1 MKRLVCAGALM
12 LMAGASLLFLASVA
26 SAADDAGSQKLI
38 EYYRRKSNVPAGA
51 PVTVESMEASPIS
64 GAKKGVLSAGGRKV
78 EFIVSDDGRYA
89 VFGELE
95 DLTVDPFKA
104 VMEKIDLKGRPMKGP
119 KDATVTIVE
128 YSDFQCPFCT
138 RGYETLEK
146 QVLKEYGDKVRF
158 VYKHFPLGFHP
169 WAQPAAVGTECA
181 SDQDPAA
188 FWELYSF
195 YFENQK
201 ELNPQNLKD
210 KSKEV
215 LGKTKIDVVK
225 WEECFDGNK
234 TLPRVQ
240 ADMAEGQSVGVSGT
254 PAFIINGRLVSGAQP
269 FQAFKTVIDDELA
282 RN

>member
-1 MKRLVCAGALM
+1 MKRFVSTGALM
-12 LMAGASLLFLASVA
+12 LVAGASLLIAASA
-26 SAADDAGSQKLI
+26 AGAADDAGSEKLI
-38 EYYRRKSNVPAGA
+38 EYYRRKSNVPPGA
-51 PVTVESMEASPIS
+51 AVTVESTAASPIS
-64 GAKKGVLSAGGRKV
+64 GAKSGVLSDRGRKV
-78 EFIVSDDGRYA
+78 DFLVSNDGRYA
-89 VFGELE
+89 IFGTLE

-104 VMEKIDLKGRPMKGP
+104 IMEKIDLKGRPVKGP
-119 KDATVTIVE
+119 ADAKVTIVE

-158 VYKHFPLGFHP
+158 VYKHFPLNFHP
-169 WAQPAAVGTECA
+169 WAQPGAVAVECA
-181 SDQDPAA
+181 ADQDPAA
-188 FWELYSF
+188 FWELYSY

-201 ELNPQNLKD
+201 EVNQQNLKD

-215 LGKTKIDVVK
+215 LGKTKIDMAK
-225 WEECFDGNK
+225 WEACYDSNE

-269 FQAFKTVIDDELA
+269 FQSFKAVIDDELA